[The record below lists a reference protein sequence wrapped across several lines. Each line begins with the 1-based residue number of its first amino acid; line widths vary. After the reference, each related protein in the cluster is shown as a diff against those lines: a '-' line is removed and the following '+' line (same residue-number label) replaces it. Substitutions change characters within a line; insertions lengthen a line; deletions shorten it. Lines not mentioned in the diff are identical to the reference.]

1 MVGMGYDAWTHR
13 LSQAAL
19 LCAIPL
25 VLFGGSVTTLGAGM
39 AVDGWWIAEG
49 HFLLF
54 FPIESWLRDTHTFVE
69 HTHRLCGILVGLLAL
84 AAFVRAFG
92 ARLPSAAR
100 FTGLALLGVVLQGA
114 LGGLR
119 VLEDSSDLAFL
130 HGVCAQVVFA
140 GLALAAVSTSRAFA
154 SRLDEAGPASR
165 AEALPGAA
173 LLRRRLAFALTV
185 LLAEIG
191 LGAWLRHGLR
201 AAVARGAAASY
212 ADLRLALH
220 IGGALLVFA
229 ALVAAAGALAR
240 AGRADASL
248 FGRSAKRSATRLRA
262 LLGVQVLLGLCT
274 WAGQQPGSIGPL
286 EWGLSIAHVLTGAL
300 LLAETSTALAWSLRR
315 AASEPR
321 ARLALEA
328 AR

>member
-1 MVGMGYDAWTHR
+1 MAGMGYDAWTHR
-13 LSQAAL
+13 LSLAAL
-19 LCAIPL
+19 LCAVPL

-69 HTHRLCGILVGLLAL
+69 HTHRLFGILVGLLAL
-84 AAFVRAFG
+84 AAFMRAFG
-92 ARLPSAAR
+92 TRLASAAR
-100 FTGLALLGVVLQGA
+100 FTGFALLGVILQGT

-130 HGVCAQVVFA
+130 HGVLAQVVFA
-140 GLALAAVSTSRAFA
+140 GLALAVVGTSRDFA
-154 SRLDEAGPASR
+154 SRFDQRGPAS
-165 AEALPGAA
+165 AEALQVDAV
-173 LLRRRLAFALTV
+173 LRRRLVFALTV

-201 AAVARGAAASY
+201 AAVARGAALGY

-220 IGGALLVFA
+220 IGGAFFVFA
-229 ALVAAAGALAR
+229 ALVAAARALAL
-240 AGRADASL
+240 AGRMDTSA

-262 LLGVQVLLGLCT
+262 LLLVQVLLGLCT

-300 LLAETSTALAWSLRR
+300 ILAETSAALVWSLRR
-315 AASEPR
+315 AASVPR
-321 ARLALEA
+321 ARLVLEA